1 MTVEDLRRRSRWMMR
16 ALEWDDVRARYPNVW
31 HEGMPRH
38 VYALDT
44 VARRL
49 RLEDLIA
56 IYYPA
61 SRKHPER
68 ADRFLGIA
76 RVSGLRRADR
86 EGFYWIDLETAHR
99 FAKPLDLGQAPRRV
113 FLCCDPG
120 WPQPEL
126 DLFDKVWD
134 AALAEGWDPG
144 PEQPTG
150 VATAARPAGAAAEH
164 RREDARRA
172 PTPAPKSVE
181 ARPAPAGAPAVLDVP
196 PGTRL
201 FGGVDYSGDMRDPR
215 DATWLALVRL
225 QGSALHV
232 ARLEPTGRHGL
243 HAHLR
248 DPDRLLMN
256 VEAIGLDFPFGV
268 PLPFAEKLLA
278 GPFPDEGWWAL
289 ARRLERL
296 SRPDYLIALQEFR
309 DAAGEPKRL
318 TDEQVGGF
326 SPLHRVNPDLGPMT
340 YHGIRM
346 IAEERSR
353 YAIKP
358 FETAQGR
365 LLLEVYPGGL
375 LRRLAI
381 GAGDGGRASRKEAII
396 EAMEQLEYL
405 PLVFDEPQRK
415 QCLAKRDALDAA
427 IAARLAAAAVLSGEA
442 ERPADSLAPE
452 DGQRIRLE
460 GWIYGLSTESVPAA

>member
-1 MTVEDLRRRSRWMMR
+1 MTTEETRRRSHWMMR

-38 VYALDT
+38 VYAFDT

-56 IYYPA
+56 IFYPA
-61 SRKHPER
+61 SKRHPER
-68 ADRFLGIA
+68 SQSFIGIA
-76 RVSGLRRADR
+76 RVVGLRRTDR
-86 EGFYWIDLETAHR
+86 EGFCWIDLETAHR
-99 FAKPLDLGQAPRRV
+99 FARPLNLGAAPRRV

-120 WPQPEL
+120 WPSPDV
-126 DLFDKVWD
+126 DLFERVRD
-134 AALAEGWDPG
+134 AAVQEGWEPG
-144 PEQPTG
+144 PDEP
-150 VATAARPAGAAAEH
+150 
-164 RREDARRA
+164 RA
-172 PTPAPKSVE
+172 PAPTVPSRPREAAPEAAGEAPARK
-181 ARPAPAGAPAVLDVP
+181 PAPAAPAVTALP

-215 DATWLALVRL
+215 DGTWLALLRIDGESL
-225 QGSALHV
+225 RV
-232 ARLEPTGRHGL
+232 ARLEATGRHGL
-243 HAHLR
+243 SAHLR

-268 PLPFAEKLLA
+268 PLPFAEKLLG
-278 GPFPDEGWWAL
+278 GPFPEEGWWAL
-289 ARRLERL
+289 ARRFERL
-296 SRPDYLIALQEFR
+296 KRPEYLVALQEFR
-309 DAAGEPKRL
+309 DEQGEPKRL

-358 FETAQGR
+358 FETAQGH

-375 LRRLAI
+375 VRRMKPS
-381 GAGDGGRASRKEAII
+381 GDGEQSRTGAII
-396 EAMEQLEYL
+396 DALARLDHL
-405 PLVFDEPQRK
+405 PVVIDEPFLK
-415 QCLAKRDALDAA
+415 TCHGKRDALDAV
-427 IAARLAAAAVLSGEA
+427 IAARLAAAAVLTGEA
-442 ERPADSLAPE
+442 ERPADGLAPE
-452 DGQRIRLE
+452 HGDRVRLE
-460 GWIYGLSTESVPAA
+460 GWIYGLATETVPTS